1 MKLDLDRQEHGRSEL
16 VIEGDLELG
25 LDDGRPRTAAVRG
38 TLTVDNVSSRLLL
51 GGELTAAGEAACG
64 RCLKE
69 FEIRWDVPVEI
80 VVLLDETSEEGEG
93 DSLVL
98 HQRTGEADLAP
109 PLREAVILAF
119 PQAPVCTE
127 DCRGLCP
134 RCGID
139 RNIENCTCSENDT
152 DPRWDGLP

>member
-1 MKLDLDRQEHGRSEL
+1 MKLDLDRQDGGRSEL

-38 TLTVDNVSSRLLL
+38 TLTVDNVSARFLL
-51 GGELTAAGEAACG
+51 GGELAATGDAVCG
-64 RCLKE
+64 RCLRE
-69 FEIRWDVPVEI
+69 FEVSWEVPVEI
-80 VVLLDETSEEGEG
+80 VVLRDETSEEGEG

-98 HQRTGEADLAP
+98 HQRTGEVDLRD
-109 PLREAVILAF
+109 PLRESVVLAF
-119 PQAPVCTE
+119 PQAPVCADE
-127 DCRGLCP
+127 CRGLCP

-139 RNIENCTCSENDT
+139 RNVETCSCVNGDT